1 MPKKSLGQNY
11 LNDHNIAKKIINL
24 ITYKNNEINIIEIGP
39 GNGFLTEYLIKKKPK
54 KLILIEKDSSLFVKL
69 KNKYIKHK
77 NIIIYN
83 EDAIKTNIIQ
93 KIKKPKIIVSN
104 LPYNISIKLIMNWLL
119 QINDYISLH
128 LMIQKEVAEKFEY
141 KDSLKLNRLNLF
153 MHLMCNYKK
162 EFNVSPNVFY
172 PKPKVHSS
180 VITLKPE
187 VKENIDLIKFQN
199 YTRFLFSKK
208 RKKISTIIKK
218 HKNYVVNQEKIYNS
232 NIILSKRPED
242 LRFKEAL
249 NLFKILY

>member
-93 KIKKPKIIVSN
+93 K
-104 LPYNISIKLIMNWLL
+104 
-119 QINDYISLH
+119 
-128 LMIQKEVAEKFEY
+128 
-141 KDSLKLNRLNLF
+141 
-153 MHLMCNYKK
+153 
-162 EFNVSPNVFY
+162 
-172 PKPKVHSS
+172 
-180 VITLKPE
+180 
-187 VKENIDLIKFQN
+187 
-199 YTRFLFSKK
+199 
-208 RKKISTIIKK
+208 
-218 HKNYVVNQEKIYNS
+218 
-232 NIILSKRPED
+232 
-242 LRFKEAL
+242 
-249 NLFKILY
+249 